1 MLQVAGSRAAATL
14 SEFTAQALTNLFW
27 AFAAIGD
34 DPGGASARHFPALP
48 SADLLVILCC
58 RQACADAAIPS
69 CMPAGTQCLAAMVQE
84 VSRRM
89 PELSTQ
95 QLGLIIWS
103 FGKLHW
109 HPGASLL
116 EVSPYPPRH
125 CEVV

>member
-1 MLQVAGSRAAATL
+1 MTL

-34 DPGGASARHFPALP
+34 DPGRIFAQRHPALP
-48 SADLLVILCC
+48 SADLPAVPCC
-58 RQACADAAIPS
+58 RQACADAVTPS
-69 CMPAGTQCLAAMVQE
+69 SMPAGTQCLAAMVQE

-89 PELSTQ
+89 PELSPQ

-109 HPGASLL
+109 HPGVPLL
-116 EVSPYPPRH
+116 EVGPYPPRH
-125 CEVV
+125 CEFI

>member
-1 MLQVAGSRAAATL
+1 MLQVAASRAAATL
-14 SEFTAQALTNLFW
+14 SDFTAQALTNLFW

-34 DPGGASARHFPALP
+34 DPGGASAQRSPALP
-48 SADLLVILCC
+48 PADLLVFLCC
-58 RQACADAAIPS
+58 RQACADAESPP
-69 CMPAGTQCLAAMVQE
+69 CMPAGAQCLAAMVQE

-109 HPGASLL
+109 HPGVPLL
-116 EVSPYPPRH
+116 EVSPHLPH
-125 CEVV
+125 HQKVI